1 MPLDYFLSILL
12 FRLERNFIPP
22 LHPIFAYFLP
32 SRIPFVPFPPPEV
45 SIIRNSKQSTVECS
59 KHSLKLDVPKKVLIF
74 PPPPPFFSR
83 AQK

>member
-1 MPLDYFLSILL
+1 MPLDYFLFILL

-45 SIIRNSKQSTVECS
+45 SIIRNSKQSTVECL
-59 KHSLKLDVPKKVLIF
+59 KHSLLDVPKKVLIF
-74 PPPPPFFSR
+74 PPPFFSR